1 MAWRLENSVIRGEL
15 FNLRPNSVHG
25 WLELQGAPTL
35 IHLGLTG
42 NMEGELAGKRVQF
55 ETDLADDEDEEGDEP
70 GDSVQESE
78 SRAANPDFQALE
90 VQQVGPAGTMQIVRS
105 PASNGSR
112 VEFVRLTLQWFS
124 QNGEMRIDL
133 ENPRLEFV
141 VENEDEKQ
149 FASEGD
155 EDDDGESVFLKDNED
170 EFPEFPDDA
179 DEDDPY
185 GLFPPQLEEQLEGE
199 NKSSEIAAID
209 DNSLSDGNSDGMKG
223 LDDPVTEFPFDDR
236 PKRSWDEVIPGID
249 EQTKR
254 LYESWDEI
262 FEGKKDVPLCTI
274 FDPPLTIYPVDKLN
288 DAEVESAFKVILRRL
303 AMHSVALDMCEH
315 FTCRDAY
322 RLLVEEILPKY
333 PVYPGLPLTGYV
345 QHYSTWEYCRKCDEE
360 FEAKWQ
366 AEEKEREDR
375 QARGEEE
382 DDNPLDDQIPF

>member
-1 MAWRLENSVIRGEL
+1 MTWRLENSVIRGEL
-15 FNLRPNSVHG
+15 FNLRPNHVHG
-25 WLELQGAPTL
+25 WVELLGAPSL

-42 NMEGELAGKRVQF
+42 NLEGELFGKRIQF
-55 ETDLADDEDEEGDEP
+55 ETALADEE
-70 GDSVQESE
+70 ESQT
-78 SRAANPDFQALE
+78 SGVRGQGSDIAAQPDFEALE
-90 VQQVGPAGTMQIVRS
+90 IQQIGPTGTMQLVRS
-105 PASNGSR
+105 SAANGK
-112 VEFVRLTLQWFS
+112 EDVRLALQWFS

-133 ENPRLEFV
+133 VNPRLEFV
-141 VENEDEKQ
+141 AEDNGEKESV
-149 FASEGD
+149 ADDD
-155 EDDDGESVFLKDNED
+155 EDDGESVFVRETED
-170 EFPEFPDDA
+170 EFPEFPEDA
-179 DEDDPY
+179 DDEDPY

-199 NKSSEIAAID
+199 IKSAEISAID
-209 DNSLSDGNSDGMKG
+209 ETALGDSLG
-223 LDDPVTEFPFDDR
+223 LDDPLGEDPFER

-274 FDPPLTIYPVDKLN
+274 FDPPLSIYPVDKLS
-288 DAEVESAFKVILRRL
+288 DADVESALKVILRRL

-366 AEEKEREDR
+366 ADEKERLER
-375 QARGEEE
+375 EARGETEPE
-382 DDNPLDDQIPF
+382 LPGDDEIPF

>member
-25 WLELQGAPTL
+25 WLELRGAPSL
-35 IHLGLTG
+35 VHLGLTG
-42 NMEGELAGKRVQF
+42 NMGAGLFGKRVQF
-55 ETDLADDEDEEGDEP
+55 ETALADEEDESEEGEP
-70 GDSVQESE
+70 Q
-78 SRAANPDFQALE
+78 AAGSTSQPDFEAIE
-90 VQQVGPAGTMQIVRS
+90 IQQIGPTGVMKLVRS
-105 PASNGSR
+105 PAVPGTGQEN
-112 VEFVRLTLQWFS
+112 VLLTLQWFS
-124 QNGEMRIDL
+124 QNGEMSIDL
-133 ENPRLEFV
+133 VNPRLEFV
-141 VENEDEKQ
+141 V
-149 FASEGD
+149 GD
-155 EDDDGESVFLKDNED
+155 EDPKIQADDDEDDGESVFIKDSEED
-170 EFPEFPDDA
+170 LPEFPEDA

-199 NKSSEIAAID
+199 TRSPEIAAID
-209 DNSLSDGNSDGMKG
+209 EGALADGESEPATG
-223 LDDPVTEFPFDDR
+223 LEDPLADYPFEGR
-236 PKRSWDEVIPGID
+236 PKRRWDEVIPDID
-249 EQTKR
+249 DQTKR

-274 FDPPLTIYPVDKLN
+274 FDPPLSIYPVDKLN

-366 AEEKEREDR
+366 AEEKEREER
-375 QARGEEE
+375 KARGEEE
-382 DDNPLDDQIPF
+382 DELQPGDDDIPF

>member
-25 WLELQGAPTL
+25 WLELRGAPSL
-35 IHLGLTG
+35 VHLGLTG

-55 ETDLADDEDEEGDEP
+55 ETELADEEDEETEDRG
-70 GDSVQESE
+70 QETE
-78 SRAANPDFQALE
+78 AKANDPDFEAIE
-90 VQQVGPAGTMQIVRS
+90 VQQIGPTGTMQLVRL

-112 VEFVRLTLQWFS
+112 KEEVRLTLQWFS

-133 ENPRLEFV
+133 VNPRLEFV
-141 VENEDEKQ
+141 VKDDDEQ
-149 FASEGD
+149 PAAAD
-155 EDDDGESVFLKDNED
+155 EDDGESVFVKDSED

-199 NKSSEIAAID
+199 TKSPEIAAID
-209 DNSLSDGNSDGMKG
+209 ENALADGPSDLPAG
-223 LDDPVTEFPFDDR
+223 LDDPLAEYPFEDR

-366 AEEKEREDR
+366 AEEKERK
-375 QARGEEE
+375 ARGEGE
-382 DDNPLDDQIPF
+382 DDTLPDDEIPF

>member
-1 MAWRLENSVIRGEL
+1 MAWRLENSLIRGEL
-15 FNLRPNSVHG
+15 FNLRPNTVHG
-25 WLELQGAPTL
+25 WLELQGAPSL
-35 IHLGLTG
+35 VHLGLTG
-42 NMEGELAGKRVQF
+42 NMEGELFGKRVQF
-55 ETDLADDEDEEGDEP
+55 ETELADEEDEESDGENEFARSKGGDFE
-70 GDSVQESE
+70 
-78 SRAANPDFQALE
+78 AIE
-90 VQQVGPAGTMQIVRS
+90 VQQVGPTGTMALVRS
-105 PASNGSR
+105 PAINGHQA
-112 VEFVRLTLQWFS
+112 EVRLSLQWFS
-124 QNGEMRIDL
+124 QNGEMRIDIV
-133 ENPRLEFV
+133 NPRLEFV
-141 VENEDEKQ
+141 AADDDQQPENKEEAED
-149 FASEGD
+149 D
-155 EDDDGESVFLKDNED
+155 EDDGESVFVENSED
-170 EFPEFPDDA
+170 EFPDFPEDA

-199 NKSSEIAAID
+199 TKSPEIAAID
-209 DNSLSDGNSDGMKG
+209 ENALADGGLESSAS
-223 LDDPVTEFPFDDR
+223 LDDPLAEFPFDER

-274 FDPPLTIYPVDKLN
+274 FDPPLTIYPVDKLS
-288 DAEVESAFKVILRRL
+288 DGEVESAFKVILRRL

-366 AEEKEREDR
+366 AEEKER
-375 QARGEEE
+375 QARGEGE
-382 DDNPLDDQIPF
+382 DDASSDEIPF

>member
-1 MAWRLENSVIRGEL
+1 MTWRLENSVIRGEL
-15 FNLRPNSVHG
+15 FNLRPNHVHG
-25 WLELQGAPTL
+25 WLELHGAPSL

-42 NMEGELAGKRVQF
+42 NMEGELYGKRVQF
-55 ETDLADDEDEEGDEP
+55 ETALADEEEVDGGQDV
-70 GDSVQESE
+70 GASE
-78 SRAANPDFQALE
+78 HPDFEALE
-90 VQQVGPAGTMQIVRS
+90 IQQIGPTGKMQLVRS
-105 PASNGSR
+105 LSPGGK
-112 VEFVRLTLQWFS
+112 EDLRLSLQWYS
-124 QNGEMRIDL
+124 QNGEMRIELLD
-133 ENPRLEFV
+133 PRLEFV
-141 VENEDEKQ
+141 EEDDAEQ
-149 FASEGD
+149 SLADSEDD
-155 EDDDGESVFLKDNED
+155 EDDGQSVFIRESEE

-179 DEDDPY
+179 DDEDPY

-199 NKSSEIAAID
+199 LKSPEIAAID
-209 DNSLSDGNSDGMKG
+209 ESALGEAAG
-223 LDDPVTEFPFDDR
+223 LDDTLGEDPFER

-274 FDPPLTIYPVDKLN
+274 FDPPLSIYPVDKLS
-288 DAEVESAFKVILRRL
+288 DAEVESALKVILRRL

-345 QHYSTWEYCRKCDEE
+345 QHYSTWEYCRKCDQE

-366 AEEKEREDR
+366 AEEKERQER
-375 QARGEEE
+375 EARGETDAGPSTG
-382 DDNPLDDQIPF
+382 DDEIPF

>member
-1 MAWRLENSVIRGEL
+1 MAWRLENSLVRGEL
-15 FNLRPNSVHG
+15 FNLRPNTVHG
-25 WLELQGAPTL
+25 WLELQGAPSL

-42 NMEGELAGKRVQF
+42 NMEGELLGKRIQF
-55 ETDLADDEDEEGDEP
+55 ETKLAEEED
-70 GDSVQESE
+70 GDSDD
-78 SRAANPDFQALE
+78 PDGPKATDFEAIE
-90 VQQVGPAGTMQIVRS
+90 VQQVGPTGTMTVVRS
-105 PASNGSR
+105 PAVNGHT
-112 VEFVRLTLQWFS
+112 EEVRLTLQWFS

-133 ENPRLEFV
+133 VNPRLEFV
-141 VENEDEKQ
+141 APDEEDKSPP
-149 FASEGD
+149 SE
-155 EDDDGESVFLKDNED
+155 ESTDDDEGSVFVKDSEE
-170 EFPEFPDDA
+170 EFPAFPDDA

-199 NKSSEIAAID
+199 TRSPEIDAID
-209 DNSLSDGNSDGMKG
+209 DNALAEGSPELAAG
-223 LDDPVTEFPFDDR
+223 LDDSLGEFPGDER

-288 DAEVESAFKVILRRL
+288 DSEVESAFKVILRRL

-333 PVYPGLPLTGYV
+333 PIYPGLPLTGYV
-345 QHYSTWEYCRKCDEE
+345 QHYSTWEFCRKCDEE

-366 AEEKEREDR
+366 AEEKERR
-375 QARGEEE
+375 ARGEGDE
-382 DDNPLDDQIPF
+382 DAPSDEIPF

>member
-15 FNLRPNSVHG
+15 FNLRPNHVHG
-25 WLELQGAPTL
+25 WLELQGAPSL

-42 NMEGELAGKRVQF
+42 NLEGELQGKRVQF
-55 ETDLADDEDEEGDEP
+55 ETELATEEDDEASPDDEP
-70 GDSVQESE
+70 
-78 SRAANPDFQALE
+78 AKANADFEALE
-90 VQQVGPAGTMQIVRS
+90 IQQVGPTGTMQLIRS
-105 PASNGSR
+105 PAANGAR
-112 VEFVRLTLQWFS
+112 TEEVRLTLQWFS
-124 QNGEMRIDL
+124 QNGEVRIDL
-133 ENPRLEFV
+133 VNPRLEFV
-141 VENEDEKQ
+141 AEDPEEKKG
-149 FASEGD
+149 AAN
-155 EDDDGESVFLKDNED
+155 DDSAEAEEDGESVFLKDQED
-170 EFPEFPDDA
+170 EFPEFPEDA

-199 NKSSEIAAID
+199 TKSPEIAAID
-209 DNSLSDGNSDGMKG
+209 ENALEGADSAAG
-223 LDDPVTEFPFDDR
+223 LEDPLGESPFEDR

-274 FDPPLTIYPVDKLN
+274 FDPPLTIYPVDKLS

-315 FTCRDAY
+315 FTPRDAY
-322 RLLVEEILPKY
+322 RLLVEEILPNC

-345 QHYSTWEYCRKCDEE
+345 QHYSTWEYCRKCEEE

-366 AEEKEREDR
+366 AEEQKRQKDAPADDEGGERP
-375 QARGEEE
+375 
-382 DDNPLDDQIPF
+382 DDDEIPF